1 MSEQSIEVNTYD
13 MGEDLGH
20 TVTEVKIA
28 LPMSHNISQ
37 HLDKHRG
44 GYTMIGKL
52 VKSEI
57 AQRELIISI
66 TACTLTKLSS
76 DLLSPAEGELISC

>member
-1 MSEQSIEVNTYD
+1 
-13 MGEDLGH
+13 
-20 TVTEVKIA
+20 
-28 LPMSHNISQ
+28 
-37 HLDKHRG
+37 
-44 GYTMIGKL
+44 MIGKL